1 MIRAL
6 KALFEASDSE
16 SEDAL
21 RHRLQLASAALL
33 IETARA
39 DFTQDQTEQEAMELL
54 LCSTLKLNEK
64 EVKQLIKQASARVDE
79 SISLYEFTR
88 LINDH
93 FTMEQKLQ
101 LIHNMWVVAWADH
114 SVDKYEEHLI
124 RQVAE
129 LTYVPH
135 EHYIRSKYKARDKIL
150 AL

>member
-6 KALFEASDSE
+6 KALFETPVQE
-16 SEDAL
+16 TQEDL

-39 DFTQDQTEQEAMELL
+39 DFTQGGAEEEIMKSL
-54 LCSTLKLNEK
+54 LCSTLKLDEQ
-64 EVKQLIKQASARVDE
+64 EVQQLVEQATVRVDE
-79 SISLYEFTR
+79 ATSLYDFTR

-93 FTMEQKLQ
+93 FTAEQKLQ
-101 LIHNMWVVAWADH
+101 LIHNMWAVAWADD

-135 EHYIRSKYKARDKIL
+135 QDYIRSKHKARDNIH

>member
-1 MIRAL
+1 MISAL
-6 KALFEASDSE
+6 KSLFVTPAHETE
-16 SEDAL
+16 EAL

-39 DFTQDQTEQEAMELL
+39 DFTQDEAEQEAMESL
-54 LCSTLKLNEK
+54 LCTTLKLDDK
-64 EVKQLIKQASARVDE
+64 EVKTLLKQASVKVDE

-93 FTMEQKLQ
+93 FTADQKLQ
-101 LIHNMWVVAWADH
+101 LVHNMWVVAWADND
-114 SVDKYEEHLI
+114 VDKYEEHLI

-129 LTYVPH
+129 LTYVSH
-135 EHYIRSKYKARDKIL
+135 QDYIRSKHTARDKVL